1 MKKTPFVEQAL
12 LRQAAQHIVAQD
24 GSVDE
29 GLQYAPVKVGEDTRL
44 KKIYVYADN
53 VWSPRSATDYRII
66 RVRTDAF
73 DLTGWIDFTH
83 ANPSDQ
89 FQTEVRVTM
98 AHAADILCQRTLFSA
113 GMLATMHQM
122 TGGSAYISGNHI
134 EIKIQQ
140 TTSTNSFTTPIDI
153 AYQFVVES
161 R

>member
-1 MKKTPFVEQAL
+1 VKRTPISEQAL
-12 LRQAAQHIVAQD
+12 LQQVSQRVVLPE

-29 GLQYAPVKVGEDTRL
+29 GVQSAPCPVSDDSRL
-44 KKIYVYADN
+44 KKIWVYADG
-53 VWSPRSATDYRII
+53 VFSPRSATDYRIV

-89 FQTEVRVTM
+89 FQTEIRVTM
-98 AHAADILCQRTLFSA
+98 AHAADVLCQRTLFSA

-122 TGGSAYISGNHI
+122 SGGSAQISGNHI

-140 TTSTNSFTTPIDI
+140 TTSTNNWAAPINV